1 MDNKSYRAIFQIL
14 FTILI
19 VYSIAI
25 TIKWSI
31 ANEYKI
37 KYLLD
42 ECRLQCYRNTYAPT
56 DADEIDKEIWS
67 CQEECY
73 SQYDIHII
81 Q

>member
-19 VYSIAI
+19 IYSIAI
-25 TIKWSI
+25 TIKWSL
-31 ANEYKI
+31 ANEYKT

-42 ECRLQCYRNTYAPT
+42 ECRLQCYRTF
-56 DADEIDKEIWS
+56 EIEEEIWS

-73 SQYDIHII
+73 SQYDIFII